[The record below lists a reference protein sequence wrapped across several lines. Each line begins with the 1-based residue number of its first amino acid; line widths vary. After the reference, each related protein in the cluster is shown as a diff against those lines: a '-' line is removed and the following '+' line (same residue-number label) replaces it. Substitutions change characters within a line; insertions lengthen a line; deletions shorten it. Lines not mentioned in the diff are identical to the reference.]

1 MPRGLSQRDLGLPRG
16 RQEHARRAA
25 PDDRADQQE
34 REEFGRNEG
43 GADGAAEQLQ
53 GKSRGQRQHRAA
65 RHCGGAGHRTFPGE
79 PRRDAVPGGE
89 PRGGAGDDGPGHR
102 ARHQPVPGPADP
114 EDRGPVLRPQRHG
127 AAAEDHDVLLR
138 QRPRADRGALGKAE
152 RRPDE
157 RLHCELDVL
166 SKKIEE
172 GRKDGDVQ
180 IQECIDPLT
189 AELQAL
195 THRFA
200 THDALWRSLREAH
213 ASRDTQIQKLDARVS
228 EAGTAMSSLLEFQHM
243 LTHEVQIT
251 SVLESLGRDVSQHAK
266 DIGELQESG
275 AGQAEALRQASARV
289 GLLTDTTDNGQK
301 RVKRLEKAV
310 GLEPF
315 EDAQE
320 ASRDLPPPTPLTPQ
334 QLAICNRTFSEFDA
348 DGSGTMD
355 LEELGSAMRRLGHDL
370 PEAILQDMIE
380 EIDSD
385 GDGTIDFQEFCSLA
399 ANANGGVERALE
411 NMSLVARQKAVQQ
424 SMQEHAA
431 ELRGAVRDIQDLKAG
446 MTEQRVKVLEGQH
459 METCAEVERV
469 RQGLELT
476 QEYR

>member
-1 MPRGLSQRDLGLPRG
+1 
-16 RQEHARRAA
+16 
-25 PDDRADQQE
+25 
-34 REEFGRNEG
+34 
-43 GADGAAEQLQ
+43 
-53 GKSRGQRQHRAA
+53 
-65 RHCGGAGHRTFPGE
+65 
-79 PRRDAVPGGE
+79 
-89 PRGGAGDDGPGHR
+89 
-102 ARHQPVPGPADP
+102 
-114 EDRGPVLRPQRHG
+114 
-127 AAAEDHDVLLR
+127 
-138 QRPRADRGALGKAE
+138 
-152 RRPDE
+152 
-157 RLHCELDVL
+157 
-166 SKKIEE
+166 
-172 GRKDGDVQ
+172 
-180 IQECIDPLT
+180 
-189 AELQAL
+189 
-195 THRFA
+195 
-200 THDALWRSLREAH
+200 
-213 ASRDTQIQKLDARVS
+213 
-228 EAGTAMSSLLEFQHM
+228 
-243 LTHEVQIT
+243 
-251 SVLESLGRDVSQHAK
+251 
-266 DIGELQESG
+266 
-275 AGQAEALRQASARV
+275 V
-289 GLLTDTTDNGQK
+289 GLLTDSTDNGQK

-320 ASRDLPPPTPLTPQ
+320 ASRDLSPPTPLTQQ

-370 PEAILQDMIE
+370 PEAILQDMID

-476 QEYR
+476 QEYWKGLSNGLREAKRAVPSQMDTPGAARTLDLGEVTGPRVPQAPVTPRDPQKARPTHWRNALPAISAGRACSSPSPTPSEASTIASPRYIAHCAMLRGNKCKGDN